1 VIELKFSQRLT
12 HESEHTM
19 ASGPGPDQS
28 LAERLRLLRQ
38 TGLSRLLTQREVAVA
53 LGRDKP
59 LSLALISSW
68 ETGKAL
74 PPDERLR
81 DLARLYAPGSAR
93 DAPALLDDGRL
104 GTAGREARERLER
117 ELFELRDQAEAAPEH
132 RAGARSQPAA
142 GPADGIWHFPDGN
155 EVCIIASQLPD
166 YVLTS
171 VEYADYRHPNHINML
186 HFADAD
192 ALVEVFGH
200 LRASNPASKVTFKT
214 WEDMVPDDWSKHVVV
229 LGGDWNMAAQW
240 YRRRVDLP
248 VEFVDPST
256 ESDFDGFFR
265 ITVLDPPRDFAPLFT
280 PSPADLP
287 QLEYDVGLFARSPNP
302 ANPDTTLTLCQG
314 LFSRGTFG
322 LVRMFTDAQ
331 HREANEAMLEE
342 LDPDFGTDRLEW
354 LLVRVPV
361 ALGSTVTPNLSRPYL
376 RLAIGSRSEATLL
389 EGALEGAV
397 PEI

>member
-1 VIELKFSQRLT
+1 MT
-12 HESEHTM
+12 
-19 ASGPGPDQS
+19 SGPGADP

-38 TGLSRLLTQREVAVA
+38 SGLSRPLTQREVAAA

-68 ETGKAL
+68 ETGKAV
-74 PPDERLR
+74 PPDDRLR
-81 DLARLYAPGSAR
+81 DLARLYAPGR
-93 DAPALLDDGRL
+93 DGEVPQPPALLDDARL
-104 GTAGREARERLER
+104 GEAGHQARARLER
-117 ELFELRDQAEAAPEH
+117 ELFALRGHAEPGDPGPLG
-132 RAGARSQPAA
+132 RAERGT
-142 GPADGIWHFPDGN
+142 GPAGGMWHFPDGD
-155 EVCIIASQLPD
+155 EVCIVASRLPER
-166 YVLTS
+166 VLAS
-171 VEYADYRHPNHINML
+171 VEYADYRHPNYINML

-200 LRASNPASKVTFKT
+200 VRAANPRSKVTFKT

-229 LGGDWNMAAQW
+229 LGGDWNEAAQW

-265 ITVLDPPRDFAPLFT
+265 ITVLDPPHDFAPTFT

-302 ANPDTTLTLCQG
+302 ANPSTTLTLCQG
-314 LFSRGTFG
+314 IFSRGTFG
-322 LVRMFTDAQ
+322 LVRMFTDAA
-331 HREANEAMLEE
+331 HRDANEAQLEA
-342 LDPDFGTDRLEW
+342 LDPDFGSKRLEW

-361 ALGSTVTPNLSRPYL
+361 ALGNTVTPNLSRPFL
-376 RLAIGSRSEATLL
+376 RLAIGDRSGAKLL
-389 EGALEGAV
+389 EGAQEDAV